1 MEGGGNVEHVGDTAG
16 GCGGGTRRRRDTA
29 AAGRAPHKTKQIS
42 LVVFFRRLDHPVSSS
57 RPDGRAGP
65 SIPSSAAPH
74 RSASS
79 LRPCV
84 LAGLAEGR
92 VVWSAAPVGERLAER
107 FLGAWYS
114 VVVRAAVVS

>member
-16 GCGGGTRRRRDTA
+16 GHGGGGTRRGDT
-29 AAGRAPHKTKQIS
+29 AGRAPHKTKQIS